1 VNVVFCDTSALFA
14 VLDRDNEAHAEA
26 ARSWRALL
34 ASETQLF
41 TTNYVVVEMAA
52 LLQHRLGLDA
62 VRRFQLDMMPIV
74 ELEWIDQ
81 TAHDRAMQ
89 ALLTANR
96 RRLSLVDCA
105 SFDAMRRLGITTSF
119 EFDQHFMEQGFER
132 YRPDAPQLR
141 V

>member
-1 VNVVFCDTSALFA
+1 
-14 VLDRDNEAHAEA
+14 
-26 ARSWRALL
+26 
-34 ASETQLF
+34 
-41 TTNYVVVEMAA
+41 
-52 LLQHRLGLDA
+52 
-62 VRRFQLDMMPIV
+62 MMPIV